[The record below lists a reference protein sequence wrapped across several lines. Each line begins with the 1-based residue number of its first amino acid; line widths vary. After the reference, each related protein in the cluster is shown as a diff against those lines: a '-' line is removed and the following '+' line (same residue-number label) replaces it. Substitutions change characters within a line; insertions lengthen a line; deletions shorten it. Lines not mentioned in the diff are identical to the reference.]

1 MKDHS
6 ILQKNWKD
14 VPIVALDLETS
25 GQYPINDDICEL
37 AAPRYVNGQV
47 VEKYQQ
53 LVKPREKMSDFII
66 GIHGITNEMVKDAP
80 VIGDVISDFAKFV
93 ENSVVVAHHS
103 PFDLGFLA
111 YDFEKAGLTLSRYPV
126 LCSSLLSRAT
136 ITRTENHK
144 LQTLV
149 KHLNLE
155 GGQAHRAYDDAY
167 ACLQLLLHCLEK
179 IKAETVQDIV
189 RAQGHEMWWEDF
201 SLCYM
206 KMKNSIWK
214 NVLTAL
220 EENRDL
226 EMIYMGG
233 SQKGKKRTLRPLS
246 VVRNPKGDFLVAFDG
261 EDKPKRF
268 YFNKITEAEVLFFSP
283 S

>member
-1 MKDHS
+1 MKNHS
-6 ILQKNWKD
+6 ILQENWREI
-14 VPIVALDLETS
+14 PIVALDLETS

-37 AAPRYVNGQV
+37 AAARYENGKV
-47 VEKYQQ
+47 VDKYQQ

-66 GIHGITNEMVKDAP
+66 GIHGITNEMVADAP
-80 VIGDVISDFAKFV
+80 KVSDVIPDFAKFV
-93 ENSVVVAHHS
+93 EGSVVVAHHS

-111 YDFEKAGLTLSRYPV
+111 YDFEKCDLSLSTYPV
-126 LCSSLLSRAT
+126 LCSSLISRNV
-136 ITRTENHK
+136 ITGTPNHK

-149 KHLNLE
+149 KHLKLE

-167 ACLQLLLHCLEK
+167 ACLQLLMHCLEK
-179 IKAETVQDIV
+179 SKATTVQDIV
-189 RAQGHEMWWEDF
+189 RLQGHEMWWEDF

-220 EENRDL
+220 EEKKDL

-233 SQKGKKRTLRPLS
+233 SQKGKKRVLRPIS

-261 EDKPKRF
+261 EEQSKRF
-268 YFNKITEAEVLFFSP
+268 YFNKITEAEVLF
-283 S
+283 